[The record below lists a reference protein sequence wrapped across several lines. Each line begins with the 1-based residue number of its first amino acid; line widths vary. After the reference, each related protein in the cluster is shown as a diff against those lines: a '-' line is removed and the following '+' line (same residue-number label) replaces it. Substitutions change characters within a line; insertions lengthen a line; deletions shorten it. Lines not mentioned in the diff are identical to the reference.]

1 MSRVTWVAHR
11 IVLFGAT
18 GFTGDLTARALVERG
33 HSPLLAGRNAARLEA
48 KAHELGGLDHVVA
61 DVARPESVLDL
72 VEKGDVIVTTVGP
85 FTKWGEPALRA
96 AVEKG
101 AHYVDSTGE
110 PPFIREVFETWGPR
124 AAEARVGLLT
134 AMGYDYVPGNL
145 AGALA
150 LRDAGPKATAV
161 DVGYFAVGPMSAG
174 GVSGG
179 TRASLT
185 GVLFEEGFRRRDG
198 LLVHERAGLRHRSF
212 GVAGRERAALSVGG
226 SEHYALPAVHPGLR
240 DVDVYLGWFGPGT
253 AAISALSRTAGRVA
267 ATKPVK
273 RAIGAGLGRVF
284 KGSTGGPDAETRAK
298 FTTVAVAEAKDA
310 RGDILT
316 RAVIEGVN
324 PYDFTGRMLA
334 WAADRIVLG
343 GLQGS
348 GALGPAD
355 AFTLDV
361 LQDGAREV
369 GLRRVQ

>member
-1 MSRVTWVAHR
+1 VAHR

-18 GFTGDLTARALVERG
+18 GYTGDLTARALVERG
-33 HSPLLAGRNAARLEA
+33 HSPLLAGRNAAKLAA
-48 KAHELGGLDHVVA
+48 KAEELQLDHAVA
-61 DVARPESVLDL
+61 DVGDPASVADL
-72 VEKGDVIVTTVGP
+72 VEKDDVLVTTVGP
-85 FTKWGEPALRA
+85 FTAWGRPALQA

-124 AAEARVGLLT
+124 AAEVRVGLLT
-134 AMGYDYVPGNL
+134 AMGYDFVPGNL

-161 DVGYFAVGPMSAG
+161 DVGYFALGPMSAG

-185 GVLFEEGFRRRDG
+185 GVLFEDGFRRRDG
-198 LLVHERAGLRHRSF
+198 LVVHERAGLRHRKF
-212 GVAGRERAALSVGG
+212 KVKGTLRAALSVGG
-226 SEHYALPAVHPGLR
+226 SEHYTLPTVHPGLR
-240 DVDVYLGWFGPGT
+240 DVGVYLGWFGPAT
-253 AAISALSRTAGRVA
+253 APISVLARSVGRVA
-267 ATKPVK
+267 ALPPVRK
-273 RAIGAGLGRVF
+273 GLARGLSRAF
-284 KGSTGGPDAETRAK
+284 KGSTGGPDAETRAR

-310 RGDILT
+310 HGATLT
-316 RAVIEGVN
+316 RAVVEGVN

-334 WAADRIVLG
+334 WTADRIVGG
-343 GLQGS
+343 GLQGT

-361 LQDGAREV
+361 LQDGAREI